1 MAKVQI
7 KSEKLTPFGGI
18 FSLMDTAFS
27 FTIGLAI
34 QKCCYFIA
42 SIQEIFLHVYDF
54 LSDFIVWKYN
64 SKNLLSIF
72 LSIK

>member
-1 MAKVQI
+1 MQI
-7 KSEKLTPFGGI
+7 DFKINYYLC
-18 FSLMDTAFS
+18 DTALS

-42 SIQEIFLHVYDF
+42 SIQEIFSHVYDF
-54 LSDFIVWKYN
+54 LSDFIVWGYN
-64 SKNLLSIF
+64 SKNLSSVF